1 MGDPNCYTC
10 DYCLE
15 NCTACPNGNIT
26 RLSNGQVD
34 AVPGGLYTVKQGLSV
49 LNSRKKRIWNQSR
62 MSSSQGLLKRKTMMV
77 SKQVGQ
83 GACPTALGEAGGPGD
98 LQSAIQKSGST
109 YATGRVACYN
119 MGHLRNRVAY
129 RNNVGVDR
137 KHDSYQ
143 RYLARRVGGVFRK
156 EKMPN
161 IVGRTSWRGQPRTRT
176 GSKACCKRPTRPI
189 ICDRIYQHATF
200 TVGGTNT
207 TTNRWYGWI
216 LLNGFLSQGP
226 PKGIAEATLT
236 GCFFKD
242 LTTFVWNTYH
252 DSFNINFG
260 EDAALAKVF
269 TSITIRDHFG
279 NSITYYK
286 KDALYSSAHSPYTG
300 YTWGYNAA
308 PPSPGA
314 KPNWVQVGTVLEVS
328 VTGSNN
334 EIPCCE
340 NRIPNCTE
348 QSKFTGTGKTRNANG
363 ELVGP
368 GNVKNRTCVA
378 LRCQCPNCP

>member
-10 DYCLE
+10 DYCLD
-15 NCTACPNGNIT
+15 NCTACPDGNIT
-26 RLSNGQVD
+26 RLSNGQID
-34 AVPGGLYTVKQGLSV
+34 GGTLYSMRQGLSV
-49 LNSRKKRIWNQSR
+49 LNSRKKKIWKQSR

-98 LQSAIQKSGST
+98 LQSAIQKSNYPPAVGK
-109 YATGRVACYN
+109 AACYN

-143 RYLARRVGGVFRK
+143 RYLARRVGGVLRK
-156 EKMPN
+156 EKQPN
-161 IVGRTSWRGQPRTRT
+161 IVGRRSWRGQPRTHT
-176 GSKACCKRPTRPI
+176 GSKACCKRPTHSKVCEA
-189 ICDRIYQHATF
+189 ICVQATI
-200 TVGGTNT
+200 TVGTATNDQYGYDGVADGYGSKDKSCEYLSQLDQLYWDTNT
-207 TTNRWYGWI
+207 GNFYTHYLNGQEVPFTNITIWDHNGNSVTYTRGDSQYSPGVSPTNGYCWSENKPGWI
-216 LLNGFLSQGP
+216 TNG
-226 PKGIAEATLT
+226 ATIEISL
-236 GCFFKD
+236 
-242 LTTFVWNTYH
+242 
-252 DSFNINFG
+252 DS
-260 EDAALAKVF
+260 
-269 TSITIRDHFG
+269 
-279 NSITYYK
+279 
-286 KDALYSSAHSPYTG
+286 
-300 YTWGYNAA
+300 
-308 PPSPGA
+308 
-314 KPNWVQVGTVLEVS
+314 
-328 VTGSNN
+328 
-334 EIPCCE
+334 PCCE

>member
-109 YATGRVACYN
+109 YATGKVAGYN

-189 ICDRIYQHATF
+189 ICDRATF
-200 TVGGTNT
+200 TVGATN
-207 TTNRWYGWI
+207 NHPNQNPWYGWFF
-216 LLNGFLSQGP
+216 GGYLSQGP
-226 PKGIAEATLT
+226 PYSIAEATLT

-242 LTTFVWNTYH
+242 LTTFVWNTDH

-260 EDAALAKVF
+260 TDLFIGLAKVF
-269 TSITIRDHFG
+269 TSITIRDNFG

-286 KDALYSSAHSPYTG
+286 KDALFNTDYTG

-308 PPSPGA
+308 SPSPGA
-314 KPNWVQVGTVLEVS
+314 KPNWVKVGTVLEVS
-328 VTGSNN
+328 VTGFVPSNN
-334 EIPCCE
+334 EIPCCA
-340 NRIPNCTE
+340 NRIPNCSE
-348 QSKFTGTGKTRNANG
+348 QSKFTGMGKTRNANG